1 MWLPLCVLRHDE
13 IERLQGKQP
22 VLIAHVV
29 RQLLPMLDG
38 FAISYGQEFH
48 LVATAK
54 MFLIADEAAIR
65 ASIACKGSAGLRCCF
80 KCRNVVAS
88 HLPDMDGYA
97 RNLGR
102 RFQQVP
108 HAN

>member
-22 VLIAHVV
+22 ALIAHVV

-38 FAISYGQEFH
+38 FAISHGQEFH